1 MPGRPGGWRRQA
13 RGAIPF
19 VADERG
25 ATMVEYGMLIALIAI
40 CVMGALFMVGG
51 SISTR
56 FSQLAT
62 CLATRVCT

>member
-1 MPGRPGGWRRQA
+1 
-13 RGAIPF
+13 
-19 VADERG
+19 
-25 ATMVEYGMLIALIAI
+25 MVEYGMLIALIAI